1 MTIETPPE
9 GKGRRGRR
17 SIQLRIARWVL
28 FGALSLV
35 VLVVALALGGI
46 LWLRTS
52 SGGEFVRGQ
61 IQHRLG
67 ELVNGEVR
75 LGGVEGDILTG
86 IVLHDF
92 ALVDEDGVALLQA
105 ERIRVAYTL
114 APFFDR
120 RVALARVEL
129 VRPDIALVRFDDGRW
144 NFQTIFKERPPP
156 PPGAP
161 PGWGSWVQIDHL
173 EFVHGS
179 VRFGFEDGGWPGFD
193 WADNRFVD
201 LNGEIRLGLY
211 NRERTLRRFVARD
224 LSLRATAPA
233 LEIRRIDGE
242 GIWTPDSVALR
253 DIEFVT
259 AGSDIRTNGLLT
271 LGEHDSLAL
280 DVEASR
286 IDMDEVRRFF
296 PAVRLDGA
304 GSMTGRVSGPASS
317 PTVLLDSATV
327 DTGRSNITARGTLH
341 DLADLRFE
349 LDAEVDPLAPED
361 ARLFVGAYP
370 FVQPV
375 RGNVRLAGPLERLEV
390 DAELG
395 SPAGAMTARGTLT
408 QGAGPLGYDLVA
420 TSRELDIGAL
430 IGRYGKSAQKL
441 SREFLAKG
449 LYAVAATDLHSPRDA
464 AQWVGAS
471 IAELKNLAGE
481 VEANRL
487 LRDGPAAVLRGVE
500 PPAAAPRAEGGS
512 GGLRRLGAWLKRPFS

>member
-1 MTIETPPE
+1 MTIETPSE

-224 LSLRATAPA
+224 LSLRATGSSARSLWLWRGYRRRDGDRACRRRGGFGFNA
-233 LEIRRIDGE
+233 LFFYS
-242 GIWTPDSVALR
+242 WL
-253 DIEFVT
+253 
-259 AGSDIRTNGLLT
+259 
-271 LGEHDSLAL
+271 
-280 DVEASR
+280 
-286 IDMDEVRRFF
+286 RRFPWLWRF
-296 PAVRLDGA
+296 LF
-304 GSMTGRVSGPASS
+304 SG
-317 PTVLLDSATV
+317 
-327 DTGRSNITARGTLH
+327 
-341 DLADLRFE
+341 
-349 LDAEVDPLAPED
+349 
-361 ARLFVGAYP
+361 
-370 FVQPV
+370 
-375 RGNVRLAGPLERLEV
+375 
-390 DAELG
+390 
-395 SPAGAMTARGTLT
+395 
-408 QGAGPLGYDLVA
+408 
-420 TSRELDIGAL
+420 
-430 IGRYGKSAQKL
+430 
-441 SREFLAKG
+441 
-449 LYAVAATDLHSPRDA
+449 
-464 AQWVGAS
+464 
-471 IAELKNLAGE
+471 
-481 VEANRL
+481 
-487 LRDGPAAVLRGVE
+487 
-500 PPAAAPRAEGGS
+500 
-512 GGLRRLGAWLKRPFS
+512 